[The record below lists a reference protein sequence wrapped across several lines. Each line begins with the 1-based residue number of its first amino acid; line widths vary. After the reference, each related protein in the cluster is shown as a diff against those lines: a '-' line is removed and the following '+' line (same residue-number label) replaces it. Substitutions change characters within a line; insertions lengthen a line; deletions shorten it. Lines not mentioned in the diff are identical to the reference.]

1 MSDLKIKVN
10 SKKGL
15 VRDIHISVP
24 SNVIEEKRNTR
35 FAKLSKTAKLPG
47 FRPGKVPEKVIRR
60 QYADQVLQEVLSD
73 VLETTYMESIQEK
86 NLQPAGPPKVA
97 LDEYVK
103 DKNFSYTATIE
114 VYPEFDL
121 KGLDKIKVE
130 KPHADIT
137 QKDINAMMDNL
148 QNQKGTWE
156 KVDRSSKGG
165 DQLLI
170 DFEGKIDDVV
180 FDGGTA
186 KDFAMQLGN
195 GQMLPEFDES
205 LIGVKSEETKTI
217 ELTFPDGYQKKEL
230 VDKQALFTVDVKEVR
245 ELKPAE
251 LDQKFV
257 QSFGIKSGDQK
268 ELMDE
273 VKSSMSKELEA
284 RINNEI
290 RQNLM
295 KFLKDKNAIEIPEV
309 MIHQE
314 AHAMQ
319 KDWMN
324 RSGIEDPKEAPP
336 LDDFNEIAKDRVH
349 LGLLVSEL
357 VQSKEIKL
365 DPDKVKTKLDE
376 LSKTYPNPEEIRKMY
391 EQSSQLMD
399 QLNSLVMEDQVIDWL
414 IERTEFQKKEMEF
427 KELVNRS

>member
-1 MSDLKIKVN
+1 MSDLKIKVKHKN
-10 SKKGL
+10 GL

-24 SNVIEEKRNTR
+24 PNVIEEKSNAR
-35 FAKLSKTAKLPG
+35 FSQLSKTAKLPG

-97 LDEYVK
+97 LDQYVK
-103 DKNFSYTATIE
+103 DKDFSYTASIE
-114 VYPEFDL
+114 IYPEFDL
-121 KGLDKIKVE
+121 KGLDAIKVD
-130 KPHADIT
+130 KPHVDIT

-170 DFEGKIDDVV
+170 DFKGKIDGKV

-186 KDFAMQLGN
+186 KDFEMQLGN

-205 LIGVKSEETKTI
+205 LLGVKSEEMKTI
-217 ELTFPDGYQKKEL
+217 ELTFPDNYHKKEL
-230 VDKQALFTVDVKEVR
+230 VGKQALFTVDVKEVR

-251 LDQKFV
+251 IDQKFV

-324 RSGIEDPKEAPP
+324 RSGIENPKEAPP

-349 LGLLVSEL
+349 LGLLVGEL

-365 DPDKVKTKLDE
+365 DPDRVKTKLDE

-399 QLNSLVMEDQVIDWL
+399 QLKSLVMEDQVIDWL

>member
-35 FAKLSKTAKLPG
+35 FSQLSKTAKLPG
-47 FRPGKVPEKVIRR
+47 FRPGKVPVKVIRR

-103 DKNFSYTATIE
+103 EKDFSYTATIE

-121 KGLDKIKVE
+121 KGLDEIKVV

-156 KVDRSSKGG
+156 KVDRISIEG

-170 DFEGKIDDVV
+170 DFEGKIDGVV

-205 LIGVKSEETKTI
+205 LMGVKSEEIKTI
-217 ELTFPDGYQKKEL
+217 ALTFPDNYHKKEL
-230 VDKQALFTVDVKEVR
+230 VGKQALFSVDVKEVR

-257 QSFGIKSGDQK
+257 QSFGVKSGDQK

-295 KFLKDKNAIEIPEV
+295 KFLKDKNTIEIPEV

-324 RSGIEDPKEAPP
+324 RSGIEDHEQAPP
-336 LDDFNEIAKDRVH
+336 LDDFNEIAKERVH
-349 LGLLVSEL
+349 LGLLVSKL

-399 QLNSLVMEDQVIDWL
+399 QLKSLVMEDQVIDWL

>member
-1 MSDLKIKVN
+1 MSDLKIKVKHKN
-10 SKKGL
+10 GL

-35 FAKLSKTAKLPG
+35 FSQLSKTAKLPG

-73 VLETTYMESIQEK
+73 VLETTYVESIQEK
-86 NLQPAGPPKVA
+86 NLKPAGPPKVE
-97 LDEYVK
+97 LDQYVK
-103 DKNFSYTATIE
+103 DKDFSYTATIE

-121 KGLDKIKVE
+121 KGLDEIKVD

-137 QKDINAMMDNL
+137 QKDINAMIDNL

-156 KVDRSSKGG
+156 KVDRSSKEG

-170 DFEGKIDDVV
+170 DFEGKIDGKV

-195 GQMLPEFDES
+195 GQMMPEFDES
-205 LIGVKSEETKTI
+205 LMGVKSEEIKTI
-217 ELTFPDGYQKKEL
+217 ELTFPDNYHKKEL
-230 VDKQALFTVDVKEVR
+230 VGKQALFTIDVKEVR

-251 LDQKFV
+251 MDQKFV

-295 KFLKDKNAIEIPEV
+295 KFIKDKNAIEIPEV

-336 LDDFNEIAKDRVH
+336 LDDFNEIAKERVH
-349 LGLLVSEL
+349 LGLLVSKL

-399 QLNSLVMEDQVIDWL
+399 QLKSLVMEDQVIDWL

>member
-35 FAKLSKTAKLPG
+35 FSQLSKTAKLPG

-103 DKNFSYTATIE
+103 EKDFSYTATIE

-156 KVDRSSKGG
+156 KVDRISKGG

-170 DFEGKIDDVV
+170 DFEGKIDGVV

-195 GQMLPEFDES
+195 GQMPPEFDES

-324 RSGIEDPKEAPP
+324 RSGIEDHEQAPP
-336 LDDFNEIAKDRVH
+336 LDDFNEIAKERVH
-349 LGLLVSEL
+349 LGLLVSKL

-399 QLNSLVMEDQVIDWL
+399 QLKSLVMEDQVIDWL

>member
-86 NLQPAGPPKVA
+86 NLRPAGPPKVA
-97 LDEYVK
+97 LDQYVK
-103 DKNFSYTATIE
+103 DKDFSYTASIE
-114 VYPEFDL
+114 IYPEFDL
-121 KGLDKIKVE
+121 KGLDAIKVD

-170 DFEGKIDDVV
+170 DFEGTIDGVA

-205 LIGVKSEETKTI
+205 LMGVKSEETKTI
-217 ELTFPDGYQKKEL
+217 ELTFPDNYQKKEL
-230 VDKQALFTVDVKEVR
+230 VGKQALFTVDVKEVR

-251 LDQKFV
+251 INQKFV

-349 LGLLVSEL
+349 LGLLVGEL

-391 EQSSQLMD
+391 EQSPQLMD
-399 QLNSLVMEDQVIDWL
+399 QLKSLVMEDQVIDWL